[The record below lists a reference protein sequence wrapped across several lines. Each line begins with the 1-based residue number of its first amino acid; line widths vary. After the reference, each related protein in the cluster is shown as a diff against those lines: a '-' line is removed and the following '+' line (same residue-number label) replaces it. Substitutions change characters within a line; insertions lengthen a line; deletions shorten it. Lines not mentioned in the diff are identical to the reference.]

1 MNTLLRRIGKAY
13 AIVALLSLQG
23 VSTAATGGP
32 MEYML
37 EAIEADFRDTAD
49 YTGIS
54 APDPR
59 VMDAMRAVQRIDY
72 VPTESQT
79 AAYFNRPLSIGY
91 GQTISQ
97 PFIVALMTHLLE
109 AGPDDRVLE
118 IGTGSGY
125 QAAVLGKLAAQVYTV
140 EIIPELAA
148 KAKAKLEA
156 NGFTNVHTRVGD
168 GWHGWPE
175 EGPFD
180 GIMVTA
186 AGPDIP
192 IKLIEQLKPGGRM
205 VLPIGEEYRG
215 QMLTLVT
222 KDADGEIQTRDI
234 LPVVFVP
241 LTGER

>member
-1 MNTLLRRIGKAY
+1 MNTFLLRAGRTCAIG
-13 AIVALLSLQG
+13 ALLSLQI
-23 VSTAATGGP
+23 VSTAETRGP

-59 VMDAMRAVQRIDY
+59 VMEAMRSVPRVDY
-72 VPTESQT
+72 VPTQSQT

-109 AGPDDRVLE
+109 VGPDDRVLE

-125 QAAVLGKLAAQVYTV
+125 QAAVLGKLAAQVHTV

-148 KAKAKLEA
+148 EAQAKLQA
-156 NGFTNVHTRVGD
+156 HGFTNVHTRTGD

-175 EGPFD
+175 AGPYD

-192 IKLIEQLKPGGRM
+192 VKLVEQLKPGGRM
-205 VLPIGEEYRG
+205 VLPIGEQNRG
-215 QMLTLVT
+215 QMLTLLI
-222 KDADGEIQTRDI
+222 KDEDGDVHTRDV

>member
-1 MNTLLRRIGKAY
+1 
-13 AIVALLSLQG
+13 
-23 VSTAATGGP
+23 

-37 EAIEADFRDTAD
+37 KAIAEDFASTAD

-54 APDPR
+54 EPDPR
-59 VMDAMRAVQRIDY
+59 VMAALRAVPRINY

-97 PFIVALMTHLLE
+97 PYIVALMTHLLAIE
-109 AGPDDRVLE
+109 PEDRILE

-125 QAAVLGKLAAQVYTV
+125 QAAVLGKLASEVYTV

-148 KAKAKLEA
+148 RARAKLDAE
-156 NGFTNVHTRVGD
+156 GFGNVHTRVGD
-168 GWHGWPE
+168 GWYGWPE
-175 EGPFD
+175 KGPYD

-192 IKLIEQLKPGGRM
+192 TSLVEQLKPGGRL
-205 VLPIGEEYRG
+205 VLPIGEPRQG

-222 KDADGEIQTRDI
+222 KDAEGGVSTRDI